1 MKEKFKNIYEFLK
14 EPKWWFSI
22 LCYGLFFVFTALSIL
37 LLCLDVDQNIIVL
50 FYSGMG
56 ITFFYSVYLFV
67 RFDYSKI
74 KLACKNTKEK
84 LASKYNFLNKLF
96 YNIRFR
102 TMLGTSFS
110 LVLGIGFVVYNAYA
124 GLRYHSVWNGSISI
138 YYGFLV
144 TIRVLFLICETILI
158 KNSEM
163 SDNEKNIY
171 QAKMF
176 RFEGLLLILLN
187 VALVAPVTILALSRK
202 QVDLPMWVAIVNACY
217 AFYKII
223 ACIYSFV
230 KTRKNAP
237 LSIKG
242 IKNLNLTSALIT
254 MLSLENTMI
263 LTFSETPVDLQ
274 LLMIMTALVVMAIN
288 LFIAIRTFILG
299 KDEVNT
305 LLKGDNYD
313 KNTNC

>member
-1 MKEKFKNIYEFLK
+1 MREKLKSLYEFLK
-14 EPKWWFSI
+14 EPKLWFSLI
-22 LCYGLFFVFTALSIL
+22 CYGLFFVFSALSIL
-37 LLCLDVDQNIIVL
+37 LLCLGVNQNIMAI

-56 ITFFYSVYLFV
+56 VTFFYSVYLFV
-67 RFDYSKI
+67 RFDYRKI
-74 KLACKNTKEK
+74 KLACKSAKEK
-84 LASKYNFLNKLF
+84 LASKNKFLNKLF

-102 TMLGTSFS
+102 TMLATSFS
-110 LVLGIGFVVYNAYA
+110 LLLGIGFVVYNAYA
-124 GLRYHSVWNGSISI
+124 GLKYHSVWNGSISI

-144 TIRVLFLICETILI
+144 AVRVLFLVCETILI

-163 SDNEKNIY
+163 EENQKGLY
-171 QAKMF
+171 RAKMF

-187 VALVAPVTILALSRK
+187 VALIAPVTILALSKK

-223 ACIYSFV
+223 VCIYSFV
-230 KTRKNAP
+230 KTRRTAL

-254 MLSLENTMI
+254 MLSLENTML
-263 LTFSETPVDLQ
+263 LTFSETPSDLQ
-274 LLMIMTALVVMAIN
+274 LLMIFTALAVMIIN
-288 LFIAIRTFILG
+288 LFIAIRTFVLG
-299 KDEVNT
+299 KGEVYK
-305 LLKGDNYD
+305 LERGEDYD